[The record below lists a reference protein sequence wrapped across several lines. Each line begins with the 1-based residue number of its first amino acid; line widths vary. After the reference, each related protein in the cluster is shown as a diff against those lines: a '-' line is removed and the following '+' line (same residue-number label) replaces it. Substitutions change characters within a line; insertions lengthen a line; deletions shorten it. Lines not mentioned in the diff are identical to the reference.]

1 MQIIY
6 KAVKELTPYA
16 KNAKKHDRRQID
28 NVAASI

>member
-6 KAVKELTPYA
+6 KSVKELTTYA

-28 NVAASI
+28 NKKGQ